1 MKDDQTIALLC
12 PRSADQMRLA
22 RKHFERDPIQYA
34 LETDWLAGAA
44 GLEPLH
50 QESCPRAYRYRPTQR
65 VETDRAGL
73 KVGART
79 IWPLHKAR
87 QQ

>member
-1 MKDDQTIALLC
+1 
-12 PRSADQMRLA
+12 MRLA

-50 QESCPRAYRYRPTQR
+50 LRIEIQDNQPGDDSNLR
-65 VETDRAGL
+65 
-73 KVGART
+73 
-79 IWPLHKAR
+79 ISN
-87 QQ
+87 